1 MRFPLFIELENR
13 PCLVVGG
20 GKVAARK
27 AEALAEFGAK
37 VTVVAGMNGQD
48 ARSPGEGAG
57 TDGQDA
63 RSPGEEAFWRTGV
76 PPVHVVRRRF
86 VDGDV
91 EGMALAVAATD
102 DPAVNR
108 RVADLCKAKGIPIN
122 VVDDPANC
130 TFVFPAIFR
139 KGPIV
144 VAVSS
149 GGTCPVAAKL
159 VRDRIAGLVPDDFAS
174 AVEDLGAR
182 REELKRTYP
191 DPRERMRVC
200 EEALAKWK
208 D

>member
-27 AEALAEFGAK
+27 AAALAEFGAR
-37 VTVVAGMNGQD
+37 VVQIAPEVSGRGF
-48 ARSPGEGAG
+48 E
-57 TDGQDA
+57 
-63 RSPGEEAFWRTGV
+63 
-76 PPVHVVRRRF
+76 
-86 VDGDV
+86 DGDV
-91 EGMALAVAATD
+91 EGMTLAVAATD
-102 DPAVNR
+102 DPEVNR
-108 RVADLCKAKGIPIN
+108 RVADLCKAKGIPVN

-130 TFVFPAIFR
+130 TFVFPAIFQ

-149 GGTCPVAAKL
+149 GGACPVAAKL
-159 VRDRIAGLVPDDFAS
+159 VRDRIAGLVPDDFVS

>member
-27 AEALAEFGAK
+27 AAALAEFGAR
-37 VTVVAGMNGQD
+37 VVQVAPEVSGRGFED
-48 ARSPGEGAG
+48 S
-57 TDGQDA
+57 
-63 RSPGEEAFWRTGV
+63 
-76 PPVHVVRRRF
+76 
-86 VDGDV
+86 DV
-91 EGMALAVAATD
+91 EGKALVVAATD
-102 DPAVNR
+102 DSAVNR
-108 RVADLCKAKGIPIN
+108 RVADLCKAKGVPVN

-139 KGPIV
+139 KDPIV

-149 GGTCPVAAKL
+149 GGACPVAAKL

>member
-27 AEALAEFGAK
+27 AEALAEFGAR
-37 VTVVAGMNGQD
+37 VVQVAPEVSGRGFED
-48 ARSPGEGAG
+48 S
-57 TDGQDA
+57 
-63 RSPGEEAFWRTGV
+63 
-76 PPVHVVRRRF
+76 
-86 VDGDV
+86 DV
-91 EGMALAVAATD
+91 EGKALVVAATD

-108 RVADLCKAKGIPIN
+108 RVADLCKAKGVPVN
-122 VVDDPANC
+122 VEDDPANC

-144 VAVSS
+144 AAVSS

-182 REELKRTYP
+182 REELKRIYP

-200 EEALAKWK
+200 EEVLAKWK

>member
-27 AEALAEFGAK
+27 AAALAEFGAR
-37 VTVVAGMNGQD
+37 VVQIAPEVSGRGF
-48 ARSPGEGAG
+48 E
-57 TDGQDA
+57 
-63 RSPGEEAFWRTGV
+63 
-76 PPVHVVRRRF
+76 
-86 VDGDV
+86 DGDI
-91 EGMALAVAATD
+91 EGMTLVVAATD
-102 DPAVNR
+102 DPEVNR
-108 RVADLCKAKGIPIN
+108 RVADLCKAKGIPVN

-139 KGPIV
+139 KGPLV
-144 VAVSS
+144 AAVSS
-149 GGTCPVAAKL
+149 GGACPVAAKL
-159 VRDRIAGLVPDDFAS
+159 VRDRIAGLVPDDFVS

>member
-1 MRFPLFIELENR
+1 MHFPLYLELKDT
-13 PCLVVGG
+13 PCLVVGSG
-20 GKVAARK
+20 PVAMRKVR
-27 AEALAEFGAK
+27 ALESFGAQ
-37 VTVVAGMNGQD
+37 VMVVGGTGAGSNGQD
-48 ARSPGEGAG
+48 ARSTGAYVG
-57 TDGQDA
+57 RD
-63 RSPGEEAFWRTGV
+63 
-76 PPVHVVRRRF
+76 F
-86 VDGDV
+86 VDSDV

-102 DPAVNR
+102 DADVNR
-108 RVADLCKAKGIPIN
+108 HVAELCKAKGIPVN

-130 TFVFPAIFR
+130 TFIFPAIAR
-139 KGPIV
+139 KGPLT

-149 GGTCPVAAKL
+149 GGACPVAAKL